1 MRGPLI
7 AIPQNKLNAGFRQGD
22 FEEWDR
28 IRYGNRTKE
37 QENAFRARV
46 NVNDNWFKNKY
57 AKWSEMTTNPRYII
71 PGHPNPRH
79 EKGLWVRFAAPHV
92 NYTAMRRAF
101 TRRHRLPIA
110 FGRAQ
115 AKNAAGWLALG
126 LTGSHRERWGPHF
139 PTVHPEVARYISRLW
154 LRKQLNNL
162 PKPPP
167 WPPRYIS
174 PPPYKKKAKGPR
186 VIPKVT
192 KIRPMPNRYSPSNG
206 NKGISQR
213 WPKAPTPPARSA
225 RSQSTRSQSTRV
237 TRSSRRSAN

>member
-1 MRGPLI
+1 
-7 AIPQNKLNAGFRQGD
+7 
-22 FEEWDR
+22 
-28 IRYGNRTKE
+28 
-37 QENAFRARV
+37 
-46 NVNDNWFKNKY
+46 VNDNWFKNKY
-57 AKWSEMTTNPRYII
+57 AKWRAMSNNPRYII
-71 PGHPNPRH
+71 PGHLNPRH
-79 EKGLWVRFAAPHV
+79 EKGLWVRFATPHV

-101 TRRHRLPIA
+101 TRSHRLPIA

-126 LTGSHRERWGPHF
+126 LTGSHRSPAAGPHF

-162 PKPPP
+162 PKPPQ

-174 PPPYKKKAKGPR
+174 PTPYKKKAKGPR

-213 WPKAPTPPARSA
+213 WPKAATPPARS
-225 RSQSTRSQSTRV
+225 QSARV